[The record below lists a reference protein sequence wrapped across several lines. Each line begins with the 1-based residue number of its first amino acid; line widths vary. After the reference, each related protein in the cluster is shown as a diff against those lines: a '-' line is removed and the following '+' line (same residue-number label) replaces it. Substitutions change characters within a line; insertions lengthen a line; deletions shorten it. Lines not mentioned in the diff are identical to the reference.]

1 MKVYIAMG
9 TYEFLKKMKDAHP
22 EQSLLFLQNE
32 NTCLLLH
39 ETEGNSLFKNPLKY
53 EVIDG
58 SGNFTVKQGFAV
70 LHYIPVTDEGRPIFE
85 YRFKEFSI
93 QMERVPG
100 FETARVLRPQASDTF
115 CLLTIWNNAADFKK
129 WQTSD
134 MFNEMFSSNKTKT
147 KSDKKLPQI
156 FPRPAYMTK
165 YSVEKE

>member
-1 MKVYIAMG
+1 MKLYIAMG
-9 TYEFLKKMKDAHP
+9 TYEFLKKLKVAHP
-22 EQSLLFLQNE
+22 EQSLLFLQND

-39 ETEGNSLFKNPLKY
+39 ETEGNSLFKSPLKH

-58 SGNFTVKQGFAV
+58 IGNLTVKQGTAV

-85 YRFKEFSI
+85 YRFKEFSN

-100 FETARVLRPQASDTF
+100 FETARVLRPQNSDTY
-115 CLLTIWNNAADFKK
+115 CLLTLWKNAVDFKK

-134 MFNEMFSSNKTKT
+134 MFHKAFSTNKTKA
-147 KSDKKLPQI
+147 KNDKKLPQI
-156 FPRPAYMTK
+156 FPRPAYMTM